1 MKSYVVFHAADLT
14 ELLPTCLKIA
24 CPYFIHSVRS
34 VVAMIG
40 DYEIFVLNGLI
51 PVYAAL
57 LLDRF
62 VEETANL

>member
-1 MKSYVVFHAADLT
+1 MN
-14 ELLPTCLKIA
+14 
-24 CPYFIHSVRS
+24 SVRS